1 MKSVGG
7 RVRNIGLAA
16 AILGLL
22 LSGASYAAA
31 ETLSDALSAA
41 YSSNPTLRADRAR
54 QRGTDEVVPQALSG
68 WRPVVTTQGSVGR
81 TWSRSE
87 RDGRS
92 NSTPGS
98 VNIDLSQPVFKGFRT
113 VNGTKAA
120 ESDVLAGRQNL
131 LAVEQDIL
139 FQCIQAYMNVIRD
152 RKVLA
157 LRKQNVSVL
166 RQQLTAAND
175 RFAVGEITRTDVAQS
190 RARVAQAQAN
200 VASANASLAASIANY
215 DKIVGHKPGSLK
227 YPPLAKLPRSLDRA
241 QDIASEV
248 NPNIL
253 AAAFVEESS
262 VYNIEVV
269 KADLLPEVDVIASA
283 QLEDDFDRDNSNANS
298 RSASLQGVLTIP
310 LYEAG
315 RVYSGVRQAKQVASQ
330 RRLQVIETGRSVRE
344 AVSNSWNNLLAARQL
359 ITANRSQVSA
369 SELALDGVRQ
379 EYLVGSRATL
389 DVLDAQA
396 EVVNAR
402 ISLVA
407 AERDQVVASYQ
418 VLGSMGQ
425 LTARDLD
432 LPVEYYDVEE
442 NYRNV
447 RNKWI
452 GTGANTVE

>member
-1 MKSVGG
+1 MKFVIG
-7 RVRNIGLAA
+7 RVRNTGLAA
-16 AILGLL
+16 VIFGLL

-41 YSSNPTLRADRAR
+41 YAGNPTLRAERAR
-54 QRGTDEVVPQALSG
+54 QRGTDEFVPQALSG
-68 WRPVVTTQGSVGR
+68 WRPVVTAQGSVGR
-81 TWSRSE
+81 AWSHTE
-87 RDGRS
+87 LNGRS
-92 NSTPGS
+92 NRTPGS

-120 ESDVLAGRQNL
+120 EADVLAGRQNL

-166 RQQLTAAND
+166 GQQLTAAND

-190 RARVAQAQAN
+190 RARLAQAQGN
-200 VASANASLAASIANY
+200 VASADASLAASIANY
-215 DKIVGHKPGSLK
+215 DKIVGHKPSSLK
-227 YPPLAKLPRSLDRA
+227 YPPLAKLPRSLEKA

-253 AAAFVEESS
+253 ASAFVEESS
-262 VYNIEVV
+262 VYNVEVV
-269 KADLLPEVDVIASA
+269 KGDLLPEVDVIASA
-283 QLEDDFDRDNSNANS
+283 QLDDDFDRDNSNANS

-330 RRLQVIETGRSVRE
+330 RRLQVIQTGRSVRE

-418 VLGSMGQ
+418 VLGSIGQ

-452 GTGANTVE
+452 GTGANTVD

>member
-1 MKSVGG
+1 M
-7 RVRNIGLAA
+7 
-16 AILGLL
+16 
-22 LSGASYAAA
+22 
-31 ETLSDALSAA
+31 
-41 YSSNPTLRADRAR
+41 
-54 QRGTDEVVPQALSG
+54 
-68 WRPVVTTQGSVGR
+68 
-81 TWSRSE
+81 
-87 RDGRS
+87 
-92 NSTPGS
+92 
-98 VNIDLSQPVFKGFRT
+98 
-113 VNGTKAA
+113 
-120 ESDVLAGRQNL
+120 
-131 LAVEQDIL
+131 
-139 FQCIQAYMNVIRD
+139 
-152 RKVLA
+152 
-157 LRKQNVSVL
+157 
-166 RQQLTAAND
+166 
-175 RFAVGEITRTDVAQS
+175 
-190 RARVAQAQAN
+190 
-200 VASANASLAASIANY
+200 
-215 DKIVGHKPGSLK
+215 GHKPGSLK
-227 YPPLAKLPRSLDRA
+227 YPPLAKLPRSLEKA

-253 AAAFVEESS
+253 ASAFVEESS
-262 VYNIEVV
+262 VYNVEVV
-269 KADLLPEVDVIASA
+269 KGDLLPEVDVIASA

-330 RRLQVIETGRSVRE
+330 RRLQVIQTGRSVRE

-418 VLGSMGQ
+418 VLGSIGQ